1 MSDAQALIIIGLVL
15 LALAIVAAVC
25 GDEDPDVRTTRA
37 YSEAIDA
44 VRRAGR

>member
-1 MSDAQALIIIGLVL
+1 MSDAQAVIIIGLVL

-25 GDEDPDVRTTRA
+25 GDDGPDVRSTRA

-44 VRRAGR
+44 VRRAAK